1 MKNQKGITLTLLVVY
16 IIVATIIISVIAYMS
31 SNFFSNVNIIKDQ
44 DKYAVEFN
52 KFNMFFINDVKSNKE
67 ATVEP
72 TKITFENGAI
82 YELKGTDIYRNETIV
97 ASQVQ
102 SVNFTEG
109 TYDVVNNDEPEANIT
124 KKLIN
129 VHLIIGKK
137 IKEGTPD
144 AELNKNIYQRFDK
157 TIEYVL
163 KYW

>member
-31 SNFFSNVNIIKDQ
+31 SNFFSNANIIKDQ

-52 KFNMFFINDVKSNKE
+52 KFNMFFINDVKSNTE

-72 TKITFENGAI
+72 TKITFKDNGAV
-82 YELKGTDIYRNETIV
+82 YELKGTDIYRNDTII
-97 ASQVQ
+97 ANQIQ
-102 SVNFTEG
+102 SVNFSQD
-109 TYDVVNNDEPEANIT
+109 TYKVPNTKVDVQKTII
-124 KKLIN
+124 K
-129 VHLIIGKK
+129 VHLKIGK
-137 IKEGTPD
+137 I
-144 AELNKNIYQRFDK
+144 LNQGQLGKDIDEKVYNMFDK